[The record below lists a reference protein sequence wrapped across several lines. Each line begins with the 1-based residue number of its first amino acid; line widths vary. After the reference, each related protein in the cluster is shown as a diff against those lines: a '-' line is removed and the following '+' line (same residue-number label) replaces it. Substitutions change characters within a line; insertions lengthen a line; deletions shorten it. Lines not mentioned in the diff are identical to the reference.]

1 MRVMR
6 KSACD
11 QFALAVLASSEMEH
25 HMVVCVCNAIKETQV
40 REAARNGATSAC
52 QAYRS
57 LGRQP
62 KCGQCVPFA
71 RSIID
76 AERAA
81 A

>member
-1 MRVMR
+1 
-6 KSACD
+6 
-11 QFALAVLASSEMEH
+11 
-25 HMVVCVCNAIKETQV
+25 MVVCICNAIREQDV
-40 REAARNGATSAC
+40 REAARGGARSAC
-52 QAYRS
+52 QAYRA

-76 AERAA
+76 EERAA

>member
-1 MRVMR
+1 
-6 KSACD
+6 
-11 QFALAVLASSEMEH
+11 
-25 HMVVCVCNAIKETQV
+25 MVVCVCNAIRENDV
-40 REAARNGATSAC
+40 RCAARTGATTAC

-71 RSIID
+71 RAIID

>member
-1 MRVMR
+1 
-6 KSACD
+6 
-11 QFALAVLASSEMEH
+11 
-25 HMVVCVCNAIKETQV
+25 MVVCICNAIRECDV
-40 REAARNGATSAC
+40 RNAARGGATSAC
-52 QAYRS
+52 QAYRA

-76 AERAA
+76 SERAA

>member
-1 MRVMR
+1 M
-6 KSACD
+6 S
-11 QFALAVLASSEMEH
+11 
-25 HMVVCVCNAIKETQV
+25 MVVCVCNAIREFAVK
-40 REAARNGATSAC
+40 EAARAGARSAC

-57 LGRQP
+57 LGCQA

-71 RSIID
+71 RAIID

>member
-1 MRVMR
+1 M
-6 KSACD
+6 S
-11 QFALAVLASSEMEH
+11 
-25 HMVVCVCNAIKETQV
+25 MVVCVCNAIREGAVK
-40 REAARNGATSAC
+40 EAARNGARSAC

-57 LGRQP
+57 LGCQA

-71 RSIID
+71 RAIID

>member
-1 MRVMR
+1 M
-6 KSACD
+6 
-11 QFALAVLASSEMEH
+11 
-25 HMVVCVCNAIKETQV
+25 MVCICNAIRETQV
-40 REAARNGATSAC
+40 REAARNGSTTAC
-52 QAYRS
+52 QAYRM